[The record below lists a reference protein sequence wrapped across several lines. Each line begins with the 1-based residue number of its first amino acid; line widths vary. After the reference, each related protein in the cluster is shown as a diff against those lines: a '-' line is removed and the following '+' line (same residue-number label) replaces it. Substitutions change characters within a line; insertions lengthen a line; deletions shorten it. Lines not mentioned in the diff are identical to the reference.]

1 MQGVLCNASSVLQVR
16 AFQITWSTGATCLS
30 NHGGGRPV
38 AHQRATVPALLL
50 IFLISPGQILI
61 NGYNSQL
68 ISCSFFSNYI
78 RILTVQK
85 RISNPV
91 LISL

>member
-1 MQGVLCNASSVLQVR
+1 MQGVLCNSNPVLQVR
-16 AFQITWSTGATCLS
+16 AFQITWTTEATCLTARS
-30 NHGGGRPV
+30 AQCGSAYH
-38 AHQRATVPALLL
+38 AASLLL